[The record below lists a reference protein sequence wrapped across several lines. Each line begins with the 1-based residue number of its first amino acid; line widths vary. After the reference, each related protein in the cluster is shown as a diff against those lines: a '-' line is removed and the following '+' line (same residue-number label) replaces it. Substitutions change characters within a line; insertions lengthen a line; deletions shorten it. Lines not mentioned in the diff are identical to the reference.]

1 MRPTLTS
8 RPKQIAQP
16 TEPDQADDLDPA
28 ELAVLPDCL
37 GDVVI
42 DRDGEFRFWARAS
55 AKTKRE
61 VRTRVTRT
69 GFDRLVP
76 WVDYRRA
83 RDEYRSTSAGK
94 PTGTHHRQTSPT
106 TERLHRPRTYEQK
119 PLF

>member
-8 RPKQIAQP
+8 LPKQIAQP
-16 TEPDQADDLDPA
+16 TEPPQADDPDPA
-28 ELAVLPDCL
+28 ELAVLPDCV
-37 GDVVI
+37 GDVVV

-61 VRTRVTRT
+61 VRTRVKRT
-69 GFDRLVP
+69 GFDRLVT

-83 RDEYRSTSAGK
+83 RDECCTHANKSAG
-94 PTGTHHRQTSPT
+94 THQQQDLAPA
-106 TERLHRPRTYEQK
+106 ERLHRPQTYEQK